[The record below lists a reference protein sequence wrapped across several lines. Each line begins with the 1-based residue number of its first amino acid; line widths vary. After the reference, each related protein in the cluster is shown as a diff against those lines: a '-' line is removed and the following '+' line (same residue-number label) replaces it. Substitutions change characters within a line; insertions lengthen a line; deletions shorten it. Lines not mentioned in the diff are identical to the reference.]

1 MRYNAPISTHPHWRA
16 LMSASVTIRLDQDEK
31 LQALD
36 KLAKS
41 MDRSRNWIVNRA
53 LDLYIAEQAWQI
65 EEIEKAIVE
74 ADRGE
79 FASDE
84 QVEAAFARFGAK
96 VQAAE

>member
-1 MRYNAPISTHPHWRA
+1 MPS
-16 LMSASVTIRLDQDEK
+16 SVTIRLDKDDK
-31 LQALD
+31 LDALD

-65 EEIEKAIVE
+65 EEIEKAVAA

-79 FASDE
+79 FATDE
-84 QVEAAFARFGAK
+84 EVEAAFARFGVK